1 MKVVI
6 LYRRQSEHGRA
17 VEEFIHEFHRLH
29 PGVVVEEK
37 SLDTRE
43 GAELAR
49 LYDIMSPPGVLALRD
64 DGSVLNSWQGE
75 ILPLMNDVASYV
87 AIG

>member
-6 LYRRQSEHGRA
+6 LYRLDSEHGRR
-17 VEEFIHEFHRLH
+17 VEEFVHEFRRLH
-29 PGVVVEEK
+29 SSVVIEQK
-37 SLDTRE
+37 DIDTRE
-43 GAELAR
+43 GAETAQ
-49 LYDIMSPPGVLALRD
+49 LYDITSPPAILALKD

-87 AIG
+87 AS